1 MNTRG
6 QTSCCRTTKRRI
18 LLIDDHPITRQGLA
32 AVINQQDDMIVC
44 CQAGGASEG
53 MTKVEGGAPELVITD
68 ISLDGRS
75 GLELSRDLRA
85 IYPKVRILVMSMH
98 EESIYAERALRA
110 GAHGYVMKK
119 SGAEA
124 ILAAIRRV
132 LSGKISVSDK
142 VSSLLTEKFIEG
154 QQSNRRSEVAALT
167 DREFEVFKL
176 IGDGCSTREA
186 ARRLGLSPK
195 TVEAYRQRIKEKLA
209 LPDPASLVQYA
220 VRWVATQER

>member
-1 MNTRG
+1 MKATG
-6 QTSCCRTTKRRI
+6 PTSCCRTAKRRI

-44 CQAGGASEG
+44 CQACEASEG
-53 MTKVEGGAPELVITD
+53 MTRIESGAPELVITD
-68 ISLDGRS
+68 ISLDGKS
-75 GLELSRDLRA
+75 GLELSRDVRA

-98 EESIYAERALRA
+98 DESMYAERALRA
-110 GAHGYVMKK
+110 GANGYVMKK

-132 LSGKISVSDK
+132 LSGKISVSEK
-142 VSSLLTEKFIEG
+142 VSALLTEKFAKG
-154 QQSNRRSEVAALT
+154 DRSTGSSEIDALT

-186 ARRLGLSPK
+186 AKRLNLSPK
-195 TVEAYRQRIKEKLA
+195 TIDVYRQHLKEKLGLA
-209 LPDPASLVQYA
+209 DSTSLAQDA
-220 VRWVATQER
+220 VRWVATQDR